1 MTAEGGG
8 RLSILVL
15 QGLTHD
21 LGNLMQIRGMKSAVY
36 SALTVAI
43 LGAGSAFN
51 AMPYESLT
59 NMFTYAK
66 GPDCIM
72 LWRSIGAALLML
84 PTWTYNLKARQYK
97 LSMLCCSVCRACWKA
112 SERHL

>member
-1 MTAEGGG
+1 
-8 RLSILVL
+8 
-15 QGLTHD
+15 
-21 LGNLMQIRGMKSAVY
+21 MQIRGMKSEVY

-43 LGAGSAFN
+43 LGAGSAYM

-59 NMFTYAK
+59 NVFTYAK

-84 PTWTYNLKARQYK
+84 PTWTYNLKARQHG
-97 LSMLCCSVCRACWKA
+97 LHLLCCSLCLACWKA
-112 SERHL
+112 AERHMGTYILLHSLRSMPFGACKEN